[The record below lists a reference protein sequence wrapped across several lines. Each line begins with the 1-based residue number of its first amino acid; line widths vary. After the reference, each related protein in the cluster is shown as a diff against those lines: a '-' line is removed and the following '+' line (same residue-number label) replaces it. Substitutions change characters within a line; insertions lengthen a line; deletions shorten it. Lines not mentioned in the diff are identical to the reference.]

1 MINLCNYSIYLYLM
15 IEKILNI
22 FILNML
28 KVIVFHHIYEIIIIF
43 YHYSRNIKLLYY
55 IWNILFLVYCL
66 RIFYI

>member
-1 MINLCNYSIYLYLM
+1 MINLCNVSIYLYLM

-55 IWNILFLVYCL
+55 IWNI
-66 RIFYI
+66 